1 MWQRIQ
7 TLYLL
12 LVILIQWGSLSLP
25 IGSYSDGDDM
35 EKGLYLLGD
44 IATTESIVFS
54 VLITLI
60 ASWAI
65 AMFKNRK
72 KQMQLCRLLAFVIII
87 ALITTIVSVWIFVGD
102 QPNMPKF
109 YYANLIFP
117 IATISFSILAK
128 RAIRKDDELVRSS
141 NRLR

>member
-1 MWQRIQ
+1 
-7 TLYLL
+7 
-12 LVILIQWGSLSLP
+12 
-25 IGSYSDGDDM
+25 M

-65 AMFKNRK
+65 AIFKNRK
-72 KQMQLCRLLAFVIII
+72 KQMQLCSLLAFVIII

-109 YYANLIFP
+109 YYANFIFP

>member
-12 LVILIQWGSLSLP
+12 LIILIQWGSLSLP
-25 IGSYSDGDDM
+25 IGSYSDGDQM
-35 EKGLYLLGD
+35 EKGLNLLGD
-44 IATTESIVFS
+44 IATTESIIFS
-54 VLITLI
+54 VLITLTS
-60 ASWAI
+60 SWAI

-72 KQMQLCRLLAFVIII
+72 KQMQLCGLLTLVIIV
-87 ALITTIVSVWIFVGD
+87 ALITTIVSVWIFAID
-102 QPNMPKF
+102 QPVMPKF

-117 IATISFSILAK
+117 FATIAFSILAK